1 MHLQDYANNFMRER
15 IDGPI
20 LCTLDDGTLNEIGI
34 GSKLHRI
41 KLLNVIK
48 GKVSARTYLER
59 DPYVKCYKK

>member
-1 MHLQDYANNFMRER
+1 MHLQEYANNFIRER

-20 LCTLDDGTLNEIGI
+20 LCTLDELMLQKIGI
-34 GSKLHRI
+34 TSKLHRL

-48 GKVSARTYLER
+48 GKVSARVYFEH